1 MDSQEKNKMDYDLII
16 VGAGPAGYVA
26 AIRAGQLGLKTAIV
40 EKQYIGGMCLN
51 WGCIPSKSI
60 LESAK
65 VFEKTKLLSEFGI
78 DGVDLDSLSFNWD
91 TVKKRTTKI
100 TKKLTAGVSYLLK
113 KNGVEVIDG
122 TAKIGSDKSV
132 YVDGK
137 KITAENIIVAT
148 GSKPKKLDDK
158 FEDAPKVEMENLFDL
173 EEFPEKIV
181 VLGNHV
187 SAVEIAQFFKLIDK
201 KVTLVANSEY
211 LLHGIDPYL
220 IDYITKNI
228 ASNGIE
234 LITEGYPTKYAEGK
248 LTVGDKKIECDL
260 VVNCS
265 SRKAV
270 IPESETP
277 FELTERGFIKT
288 DNDFKTTI
296 PGVYVIGDA
305 AGKSFVAHMASAQG
319 IHVVNAIKGVKAS
332 FDYSTYPINM
342 YTSPEISQIGMTEDM
357 IKEEGY
363 DYKVN
368 EFPLSAN
375 GKAMIEGNTE
385 GFIRMLSDKKYG
397 QVLGVQIVG
406 KHATDMIAEAGAY
419 LKVEGTVYDVANT
432 IHAHPTVSE
441 IYFEVGFDAFDKA
454 IHK

>member
-1 MDSQEKNKMDYDLII
+1 MDYDLII
-16 VGAGPAGYVA
+16 IGAGPAGYVA

-40 EKQYIGGMCLN
+40 EKKYIGGMCLN
-51 WGCIPSKSI
+51 WGSIPSKAI

-65 VFEKTKLLSEFGI
+65 VFDKTKQLSEFGI
-78 DGVDLDSLSFNWD
+78 DGVDLENISFNWD
-91 TVKKRTTKI
+91 TVKKRSKKI
-100 TKKLTAGVSYLLK
+100 TKKLTAGVNFLLK
-113 KNGVEVIDG
+113 KNGIEVING
-122 TAKIGSDKSV
+122 TATIGADKSV

-148 GSKPKKLDDK
+148 GSKPKKLDSK
-158 FEDAPKVEMENLFDL
+158 LENAPSVEMENLFDL
-173 EEFPEKIV
+173 EEIPENIV
-181 VLGNHV
+181 VTGNHV
-187 SAVEIAQFFKLIDK
+187 SAVEMAQFFKLIDK
-201 KVTLVANSEY
+201 KVTLVANSDY
-211 LLHGIDPYL
+211 FLHGIDKFL
-220 IDYITKNI
+220 IDYITKNV

-234 LITEGYPTKYAEGK
+234 LIIDDYPSKYLEGK
-248 LTVGDKKIECDL
+248 VIVGDKKIKCDL
-260 VVNCS
+260 LVNCN
-265 SRKAV
+265 SRKAI

-288 DNDFKTTI
+288 DNDFKTNI
-296 PGVYVIGDA
+296 PSVYVIGDA

-319 IHVVNAIKGVKAS
+319 IHVVNTIKGVKAS

-342 YTSPEISQIGMTEDM
+342 YTSPEISQIGMTEEM

-363 DYKVN
+363 EYKVN

-375 GKAMIEGNTE
+375 AKALIEGNSE
-385 GFIRMLSDKKYG
+385 GFIRMLSEKKYG

-406 KHATDMIAEAGAY
+406 KHATPMIAEAGAY

-441 IYFEVGFDAFDKA
+441 IYFEVGFDAFDQA

>member
-1 MDSQEKNKMDYDLII
+1 MDYDLII
-16 VGAGPAGYVA
+16 IGAGPAGYVA

-40 EKQYIGGMCLN
+40 EKKHVGGMCLN
-51 WGCIPSKSI
+51 WGCIPSKTI

-65 VFEKTKLLSEFGI
+65 VYEKTKTLAEFGI
-78 DGVDLDSLSFNWD
+78 DGVDLENLSFNWD
-91 TVKKRTTKI
+91 TVKKRSKKI
-100 TKKLTAGVSYLLK
+100 TKRLTAGVNFLLK
-113 KNGVEVIDG
+113 KNGIEVING

-132 YVDGK
+132 YVEGK

-148 GSKPKKLDDK
+148 GSKPKKLDGK
-158 FEDAPKVEMENLFDL
+158 LEDAPSVEMQKLFDVK
-173 EEFPEKIV
+173 EIPENIV
-181 VLGNHV
+181 VTGNHV
-187 SAVEIAQFFKLIDK
+187 SAVEMAQFFKMIGK
-201 KVTLVANSEY
+201 KVTLVANSDY
-211 LLHGIDPYL
+211 FLHGIDQYL
-220 IDYITKNI
+220 IDYITKDI
-228 ASNGIE
+228 ASKGIE
-234 LITEGYPTKYAEGK
+234 LITDSYPSKYLEGK
-248 LTVGDKKIECDL
+248 VTVGDKKIKCDL
-260 VVNCS
+260 LLNCN

-277 FELTERGFIKT
+277 LELTERGFVKT
-288 DNDFKTTI
+288 DKNFMTNM

-305 AGKSFVAHMASAQG
+305 SGKSFVAHMASAQG
-319 IHVVNAIKGVKAS
+319 IHVVNKIKGIKS
-332 FDYSTYPINM
+332 NFDYSSYPINM
-342 YTSPEISQIGMTEDM
+342 YTSPEISQIGLTEEM

-375 GKAMIEGNTE
+375 AKAMIEGSSE
-385 GFIRMLSDKKYG
+385 GFIRMISDKEYG

-419 LKVEGTVYDVANT
+419 LRMEGSIYDVANT

>member
-1 MDSQEKNKMDYDLII
+1 MDYDLII
-16 VGAGPAGYVA
+16 IGAGPAGYVA

-40 EKQYIGGMCLN
+40 ERKHIGGMCLN
-51 WGCIPSKSI
+51 WGCIPSKTI

-65 VFEKTKLLSEFGI
+65 VYEKTKTLAEFGI
-78 DGVDLDSLSFNWD
+78 DGIDLDNISFNWD
-91 TVKKRTTKI
+91 TVKKRSKKI
-100 TKKLTAGVSYLLK
+100 TKRLTAGVNFLLK
-113 KNGVEVIDG
+113 KNGIEVING

-132 YVDGK
+132 YVEGK

-148 GSKPKKLDDK
+148 GSKPKKLDGK
-158 FEDAPKVEMENLFDL
+158 LEDAPSVEMQKLFDVK
-173 EEFPEKIV
+173 EIPENIV
-181 VLGNHV
+181 VTGNHV
-187 SAVEIAQFFKLIDK
+187 SAVEMAQFFKMIGK
-201 KVTLVANSEY
+201 KVTLVANSDY
-211 LLHGIDPYL
+211 FLHGIDQYL
-220 IDYITKNI
+220 IDYITKDI
-228 ASNGIE
+228 ASKGIE
-234 LITEGYPTKYAEGK
+234 LITDSYPSKYLEGK
-248 LTVGDKKIECDL
+248 VTVGDKKIKCDL
-260 VVNCS
+260 LLNCN

-277 FELTERGFIKT
+277 LELTERGFVKT
-288 DNDFKTTI
+288 DKDFMTNM

-305 AGKSFVAHMASAQG
+305 SGKSFVAHMASAQG
-319 IHVVNAIKGVKAS
+319 IHVVNKIKGIKS
-332 FDYSTYPINM
+332 NFDYSSYPINM
-342 YTSPEISQIGMTEDM
+342 YTSPEISQIGLTEEM

-363 DYKVN
+363 DYKIN

-375 GKAMIEGNTE
+375 AKAMIEGSSE
-385 GFIRMLSDKKYG
+385 GFIRMISDKEYG

-419 LKVEGTVYDVANT
+419 LRMEGSIYDVANT

>member
-1 MDSQEKNKMDYDLII
+1 MDYDLII
-16 VGAGPAGYVA
+16 IGAGPAGYVA

-40 EKQYIGGMCLN
+40 EKKHVGGMCLN
-51 WGCIPSKSI
+51 WGCIPSKTI

-65 VFEKTKLLSEFGI
+65 VYEKTKTLAEFGI
-78 DGVDLDSLSFNWD
+78 DGVDLENLSFNWD
-91 TVKKRTTKI
+91 TVKKRSKKI
-100 TKKLTAGVSYLLK
+100 TKRLTAGVNFLLK
-113 KNGVEVIDG
+113 KNGIEVING

-132 YVDGK
+132 YVEGK

-148 GSKPKKLDDK
+148 GSKPKKLDGK
-158 FEDAPKVEMENLFDL
+158 LEDAPSVEMQKLFDVK
-173 EEFPEKIV
+173 EIPENIV
-181 VLGNHV
+181 VTGNHV
-187 SAVEIAQFFKLIDK
+187 SAVEMAQFFKMIGK
-201 KVTLVANSEY
+201 KVTLVANSDY
-211 LLHGIDPYL
+211 FLHGIDQYL
-220 IDYITKNI
+220 IDYITKDI
-228 ASNGIE
+228 ASKGIE
-234 LITEGYPTKYAEGK
+234 LITDSYPSKYLEGK
-248 LTVGDKKIECDL
+248 VTVGDKKIKCDL
-260 VVNCS
+260 LLNCN

-277 FELTERGFIKT
+277 LELTERGFVKT
-288 DNDFKTTI
+288 DKDFMTNM

-305 AGKSFVAHMASAQG
+305 SGKSFVAHMASAQG
-319 IHVVNAIKGVKAS
+319 IHVVNKIKGIKS
-332 FDYSTYPINM
+332 NFDYSSYPINM
-342 YTSPEISQIGMTEDM
+342 YTSPEISQIGLTEEM

-375 GKAMIEGNTE
+375 AKAMIEGSSE
-385 GFIRMLSDKKYG
+385 GFIRMISDKEYG

-419 LKVEGTVYDVANT
+419 LRMEGSIYDVANT

>member
-1 MDSQEKNKMDYDLII
+1 MNSQDQNKMNYDLII
-16 VGAGPAGYVA
+16 IGAGPAGYVA

-40 EKQYIGGMCLN
+40 EKEYIGGMCLN

-78 DGVDLDSLSFNWD
+78 DGVNLDNLSFNWD

-100 TKKLTAGVSYLLK
+100 TKKLTAGVSFLLK
-113 KNGVEVIDG
+113 KNGVEVITG
-122 TAKIGSDKSV
+122 TAKLGSDKSV
-132 YVDGK
+132 YVDDK

-148 GSKPKKLDDK
+148 GSKPKKLDESLK
-158 FEDAPKVEMENLFDL
+158 DAPSVEMEHLFDL
-173 EEFPEKIV
+173 DEFPDNIV
-181 VLGNHV
+181 VTGNHV

-201 KVTLVANSEY
+201 KVTLVANSKY
-211 LLHGIDPYL
+211 FLDGIDKHL
-220 IDYITKNI
+220 VNYITKNI
-228 ASNGIE
+228 ASNGID
-234 LITEGYPTKYAEGK
+234 LITTDYPSKYFEGK
-248 LTVGDKKIECDL
+248 VVVGDKKIECEL
-260 VVNCS
+260 LVNCN
-265 SRKAV
+265 SRKAI

-277 FELTERGFIKT
+277 LELTERGFIKT
-288 DNDFKTTI
+288 DNDFKTNI

-342 YTSPEISQIGMTEDM
+342 YTSPEISQIGMTEEM

-363 DYKVN
+363 EYKIN

>member
-1 MDSQEKNKMDYDLII
+1 MDYDLII
-16 VGAGPAGYVA
+16 IGAGPAGYVA

-51 WGCIPSKSI
+51 WGCIPSKAI

-65 VFEKTKLLSEFGI
+65 VFEKTKTLSEFGI
-78 DGVDLDSLSFNWD
+78 DGIDLENLSFNWD
-91 TVKKRTTKI
+91 TVKKRSKKI
-100 TKKLTAGVSYLLK
+100 TKKLTAGINFLLK
-113 KNGVEVIDG
+113 KNGVEVING
-122 TAKIGSDKSV
+122 TAKIGADKSV

-148 GSKPKKLDDK
+148 GSKPKKLDNK
-158 FEDAPKVEMENLFDL
+158 LEDAPTVEMENLFDL
-173 EEFPEKIV
+173 KEIPENV
-181 VLGNHV
+181 VVTGNHV
-187 SAVEIAQFFKLIDK
+187 SAVEMAQFFKMIGK
-201 KVTLVANSEY
+201 KVTLVANSNY
-211 LLHGIDPYL
+211 FLHGINQFL
-220 IDYITKNI
+220 IDYITKSI
-228 ASNGIE
+228 ASNGID
-234 LITEGYPTKYAEGK
+234 LITDSFPSKYSEGK
-248 LTVGDKKIECDL
+248 VTVGDIKIKCDL
-260 VVNCS
+260 LLNCN

-277 FELTERGFIKT
+277 LELTDRGLIKT
-288 DNDFKTTI
+288 DKDFKTNI
-296 PGVYVIGDA
+296 SGVYVIGDA
-305 AGKSFVAHMASAQG
+305 SGKSFVAHMASAQG
-319 IHVVNAIKGVKAS
+319 IHIVNKIKGVKS
-332 FDYSTYPINM
+332 NFDYSSYPINM
-342 YTSPEISQIGMTEDM
+342 YTSPEVSQIGLTEQM

-363 DYKVN
+363 EYKIN

-375 GKAMIEGNTE
+375 AKALIEGSSE

-397 QVLGVQIVG
+397 QVLGVQIVA

-419 LKVEGTVYDVANT
+419 LRMEGSIYDVANT

>member
-1 MDSQEKNKMDYDLII
+1 MDYDLII
-16 VGAGPAGYVA
+16 IGAGPAGYVA

-40 EKQYIGGMCLN
+40 EKEYIGGMCLN
-51 WGCIPSKSI
+51 WGCIPSKTI

-65 VFEKTKLLSEFGI
+65 IFEKTKQLSEFGI
-78 DGVDLDSLSFNWD
+78 DGIDIDKLSFNWGN
-91 TVKKRTTKI
+91 VKARSKKI
-100 TKKLTAGVSYLLK
+100 TKKLTAGVTFLLK
-113 KNGVEVIDG
+113 KNGIEVING
-122 TAKIGSDKSV
+122 TATIGADKSV

-148 GSKPKKLDDK
+148 GSKPKRLDDKLDD
-158 FEDAPKVEMENLFDL
+158 APSVEMEKLFDL
-173 EEFPEKIV
+173 EEIPEKIV
-181 VLGNHV
+181 VIGNHV

-211 LLHGIDPYL
+211 FLDGIDKFL
-220 IDYITKNI
+220 INYITKNI

-234 LITEGYPTKYAEGK
+234 LITEDYPSKYSDGK
-248 LTVGDKKIECDL
+248 ITVGDKKIECDL
-260 VVNCS
+260 LVNCN
-265 SRKAV
+265 SRKAI

-277 FELTERGFIKT
+277 FQLTERGFIKT
-288 DNDFKTTI
+288 DKDFRTNI

-319 IHVVNAIKGVKAS
+319 IHVVNAIKGVKAG

-342 YTSPEISQIGMTEDM
+342 YTSPEISQIGMTEEM
-357 IKEEGY
+357 IIEEGY
-363 DYKVN
+363 EYKIN

-375 GKAMIEGNTE
+375 AKALIEGNTE
-385 GFIRMLSDKKYG
+385 GFIRMLSEKKYG

-441 IYFEVGFDAFDKA
+441 IYFEVGFDAFEQA

>member
-1 MDSQEKNKMDYDLII
+1 MDYDLII
-16 VGAGPAGYVA
+16 IGAGPAGYVA
-26 AIRAGQLGLKTAIV
+26 AIRAGQLGLKTAVV

-51 WGCIPSKSI
+51 WGCIPSKTI

-65 VFEKTKLLSEFGI
+65 VYEKTKVLSEFGI
-78 DGVDLDSLSFNWD
+78 DGVDLDNISFNWD
-91 TVKKRTTKI
+91 TVKKRSKKI
-100 TKKLTAGVSYLLK
+100 TKKLTAGINFLLK
-113 KNGVEVIDG
+113 KNGIEVING
-122 TAKIGSDKSV
+122 TAKIGEDKSV

-137 KITAENIIVAT
+137 KITAQNIIVAT
-148 GSKPKKLDDK
+148 GSKPKKLDSKLD
-158 FEDAPKVEMENLFDL
+158 DAPTVEMEKLFDL
-173 EEFPEKIV
+173 KEIPENV
-181 VLGNHV
+181 VVTGNHV
-187 SAVEIAQFFKLIDK
+187 SAVEMAQFFKMIGK
-201 KVTLVANSEY
+201 KVTLVANSDY
-211 LLHGIDPYL
+211 FLHGIDQFL

-234 LITEGYPTKYAEGK
+234 LITDSYPSKYLEGK
-248 LTVGDKKIECDL
+248 LTVGDKKIKCDL
-260 VVNCS
+260 LLNCN

-277 FELTERGFIKT
+277 LELTERGFIKT
-288 DNDFKTTI
+288 DNNFETNI

-305 AGKSFVAHMASAQG
+305 SGKSFVAHMASAQG
-319 IHVVNAIKGVKAS
+319 IHIVNQIKGVKTN
-332 FDYSTYPINM
+332 FDYSSYPINM
-342 YTSPEISQIGMTEDM
+342 YTSPEISQIGMTEEM

-363 DYKVN
+363 EYKVN

-375 GKAMIEGNTE
+375 AKALIEGSSE
-385 GFIRMLSDKKYG
+385 GFIRMLSEKKYG

-406 KHATDMIAEAGAY
+406 KHATDMIAEAAAY
-419 LKVEGTVYDVANT
+419 LKVEGSIYDVANT

>member
-1 MDSQEKNKMDYDLII
+1 MDYDLII
-16 VGAGPAGYVA
+16 IGAGPAGYVA

-40 EKQYIGGMCLN
+40 EKKHIGGMCLN
-51 WGCIPSKSI
+51 WGCIPSKTI

-65 VFEKTKLLSEFGI
+65 VFEKTKQLSEFGVDGI
-78 DGVDLDSLSFNWD
+78 DLENVSFNWD
-91 TVKKRTTKI
+91 TVKKRSKKI
-100 TKKLTAGVSYLLK
+100 TKKLTAGVDFLLK
-113 KNGVEVIDG
+113 KNGIEVING
-122 TAKIGSDKSV
+122 TATIGENKTV

-148 GSKPKKLDDK
+148 GSKPKKLNDK
-158 FEDAPKVEMENLFDL
+158 LEDAPSIEMENLFDL
-173 EEFPEKIV
+173 EEIPEKIV
-181 VLGNHV
+181 VTGNHV

-211 LLHGIDPYL
+211 FLDGIDKFL
-220 IDYITKNI
+220 IDYITKNVT
-228 ASNGIE
+228 SNGIE
-234 LITEGYPTKYAEGK
+234 LISEGYPSKYSNGK

-260 VVNCS
+260 LVNCS
-265 SRKAV
+265 SRKAI

-288 DNDFKTTI
+288 DKDFKTNI
-296 PGVYVIGDA
+296 VGVYVIGDA

-319 IHVVNAIKGVKAS
+319 IHVVNAIKGVKAN

-342 YTSPEISQIGMTEDM
+342 YTSPEISQIGMTEEM
-357 IKEEGY
+357 IREEGY
-363 DYKVN
+363 EYKVN

-375 GKAMIEGNTE
+375 AKAMIEGNTE
-385 GFIRMLSDKKYG
+385 GFIRMLSEKKYG

-419 LKVEGTVYDVANT
+419 LRMEGSIYDVANT